1 VLWKTSPHFGR
12 FKDMRRRA
20 TGTLECARG
29 RADEGLVRLLR
40 PLILA
45 LAAISF
51 SLAAIPSPAA
61 ATSATWA
68 NRQVRFIISTG
79 LFPRIDTPSD
89 FRAGDPLTAGTLAR
103 LTKPVPG
110 PILPVPPD
118 PTALVTVHQL
128 NARFVHALALGDLA
142 TQVSTALTAAGLNPP
157 AGTGTEVVAR
167 TLGFRPRH
175 PRAPSVPAH
184 FPNQVATRGEGAYT
198 AWKVLTHGGWSPG
211 YARSV
216 LGGLYIPPVPAAVR
230 PALRL
235 AVSQIG
241 APYVW
246 GGTSVYQ
253 GGFDCSGLVVY
264 AEGGQIA
271 PLGGRTTMDM
281 ARSTP
286 RSERI
291 AAADLQA
298 GDLVFFGPNGAATKP
313 GRVDHVGLV
322 LGSGW
327 FIDAN
332 GQGVTL
338 DRLDAPWW
346 ASRLAFGK
354 RPPQG

>member
-1 VLWKTSPHFGR
+1 
-12 FKDMRRRA
+12 MRRRA
-20 TGTLECARG
+20 TGTLECALD
-29 RADEGLVRLLR
+29 RADEWLVRLLR

-45 LAAISF
+45 LVAFSF
-51 SLAAIPSPAA
+51 SVVSICSPASA
-61 ATSATWA
+61 ASTTWA
-68 NRQVRFIISTG
+68 NRQIRFVLSTG
-79 LFPRIDTPSD
+79 LFPRIDTPGD
-89 FRAGDPLTAGTLAR
+89 FRASDPLTAGTLAK

-110 PILPVPPD
+110 PVLPAPSD

-128 NARFVHALALGDLA
+128 NVRFVRALALQDVA
-142 TQVSTALTAAGLNPP
+142 QQVSGALTAAGLNPP
-157 AGTGTEVVAR
+157 AGAGTEVVAR

-175 PRAPSVPAH
+175 PRDPNVPAR
-184 FPNQVATRGEGAYT
+184 FPNQVASRAEGAYT
-198 AWKVLTHGGWSPG
+198 AWKVYTHGTWSPG

-216 LGGLYIPPVPAAVR
+216 LGGLVIPPVPASVR

-235 AVSQIG
+235 AVSEIG

-271 PLGGRTTMDM
+271 PLGGRTTMEM
-281 ARSTP
+281 ALSTP

-298 GDLVFFGPNGAATKP
+298 GDLVFFGPKGPATKP
-313 GRVDHVGLV
+313 GRIDHVGLV
-322 LGSGW
+322 LGGGW
-327 FIDAN
+327 FIDSN
-332 GQGVTL
+332 GQGVML

-346 ASRLAFGK
+346 ASHLAFGK
-354 RPPQG
+354 RPPLG

>member
-1 VLWKTSPHFGR
+1 
-12 FKDMRRRA
+12 MRRRA
-20 TGTLECARG
+20 NGTLERARS
-29 RADEGLVRLLR
+29 RADERLVRLLR
-40 PLILA
+40 PLILC
-45 LAAISF
+45 LVAISF
-51 SLAAIPSPAA
+51 SLVAYSSPAA
-61 ATSATWA
+61 AFSSTWA
-68 NRQVRFIISTG
+68 SRQVRFIIATG
-79 LFPRIDTPSD
+79 LFPRIDTPGE
-89 FRAGDPLTAGTLAR
+89 FRADEPLTAGTLAK

-110 PILPVPPD
+110 PILPVPSD

-128 NARFVHALALGDLA
+128 NARFVHALALQDVA
-142 TQVSTALTAAGLNPP
+142 RQVAGALTVAGLNPP
-157 AGTGTEVVAR
+157 AGAGTEIVAR

-175 PRAPSVPAH
+175 PRDPNVPAH
-184 FPNQVATRGEGAYT
+184 FPSQVASRAEGAYT
-198 AWKVLTHGGWSPG
+198 AWKVYIHGTWSPG

-216 LGGLYIPPVPAAVR
+216 LGGLFIPPVPAAVR

-271 PLGGRTTMDM
+271 TLGGRTTMDM

-286 RSERI
+286 RAERI
-291 AAADLQA
+291 PGPELQA
-298 GDLVFFGPNGAATKP
+298 GDLVFFGPQGPATKP
-313 GRVDHVGLV
+313 RRIDHVGLV
-322 LGSGW
+322 LGGGW

-346 ASRLAFGK
+346 GARLAFGK

>member
-1 VLWKTSPHFGR
+1 
-12 FKDMRRRA
+12 MRRRA
-20 TGTLECARG
+20 TGTLE
-29 RADEGLVRLLR
+29 RAHGHADGGLVRLLR

-45 LAAISF
+45 LAAFSF
-51 SLAAIPSPAA
+51 SLAASSPPAA
-61 ATSATWA
+61 AASSTWA
-68 NRQVRFIISTG
+68 SRQVRFIISTG
-79 LFPRIDTPSD
+79 LFPRIDTPSA

-118 PTALVTVHQL
+118 PAALVTVHQL

-142 TQVSTALTAAGLNPP
+142 RQVSDALTAAGLNPP

-184 FPNQVATRGEGAYT
+184 FPNQVASRAEGAYT
-198 AWKVLTHGGWSPG
+198 AGTVLTHGSWSPG

-216 LGGLYIPPVPAAVR
+216 LGGLSIPPIPPAER

-235 AVSQIG
+235 AVSEIG

-291 AAADLQA
+291 AGPDLQA
-298 GDLVFFGPNGAATKP
+298 GDLVFFGPDGPATKP
-313 GRVDHVGLV
+313 RNIDHVGLV
-322 LGSGW
+322 LGGGW

-346 ASRLAFGK
+346 AARLAFGK
-354 RPPQG
+354 APPQG